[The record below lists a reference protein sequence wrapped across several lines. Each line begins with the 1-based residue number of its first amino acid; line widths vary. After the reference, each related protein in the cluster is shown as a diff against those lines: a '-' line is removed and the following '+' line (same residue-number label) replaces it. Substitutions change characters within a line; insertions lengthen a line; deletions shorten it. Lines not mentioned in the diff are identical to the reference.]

1 MKTVQNFHS
10 HHHLIIW
17 DVKENGKWYAWYKDA
32 QRGTDRQEC
41 KNCRGRRGQ
50 GRKLG
55 GQRMK
60 ERNMVGITLCKGKTS
75 WGARGSRWAQG
86 GTAVVKHS
94 WAARKGLGT

>member
-1 MKTVQNFHS
+1 M
-10 HHHLIIW
+10 L
-17 DVKENGKWYAWYKDA
+17 
-32 QRGTDRQEC
+32 GTRMHKGEQTNRNVNTAEGEEAREGS
-41 KNCRGRRGQ
+41 RGR
-50 GRKLG
+50 